1 VDAHDRLATRIRQEQ
16 ADLLA
21 TLQLVHDD
29 PVLEDRLWSQLV
41 DLLVES
47 AFVDL
52 RREMLAGDRDRL
64 DYLEELTDL
73 ADRCRAAGLLP
84 LSTRI

>member
-1 VDAHDRLATRIRQEQ
+1 VEAHDRLAARIRQEQ
-16 ADLLA
+16 DDLLA
-21 TLQLVHDD
+21 TLQLVQDD
-29 PVLEDRLWSQLV
+29 PMLADRLWSQLV
-41 DLLVES
+41 DLFVES

-84 LSTRI
+84 LSTRT

>member
-16 ADLLA
+16 DDLLA
-21 TLQLVHDD
+21 TLQLVQDD
-29 PVLEDRLWSQLV
+29 PVLADRLWSQLV

-52 RREMLAGDRDRL
+52 RREMLVGDRGRL
-64 DYLEELTDL
+64 EYLEELTDL
-73 ADRCRAAGLLP
+73 ADRCRTAGRLP

>member
-16 ADLLA
+16 DDLLA
-21 TLQLVHDD
+21 TLQLVQDD
-29 PVLEDRLWSQLV
+29 PVLADRLWSQLV

-52 RREMLAGDRDRL
+52 RREMLVGDRGRL
-64 DYLEELTDL
+64 EYLEELTDL
-73 ADRCRAAGLLP
+73 ADRCRTAGLLP

>member
-1 VDAHDRLATRIRQEQ
+1 VEAHDRLAARIRQEQ
-16 ADLLA
+16 DDLLA
-21 TLQLVHDD
+21 TLQLVQGD
-29 PVLEDRLWSQLV
+29 PVLEDRLWAQLV

-52 RREMLAGDRDRL
+52 RRELLAGDRDRL
-64 DYLEELTDL
+64 EYLEELTDL
-73 ADRCRAAGLLP
+73 ADRCRTAGLLP